1 MTHHNQ
7 NHSLPSGGGLADNHQ
22 KATTEADV
30 AISSALADRPPRQ
43 PDFAAENQALH
54 TLAQKL
60 TDDPLSILKTVVEMA
75 LDLGRA
81 DTAGVSLLE
90 TLADGTSVFRWVA
103 IAGALKSWEQTTI
116 PAKFSPC
123 TATIQGEGAQLYAR
137 PQLYFTYLHH
147 PQFPIAESLLFPIRA
162 GDRKLGTIWLISHN
176 QQRQF
181 DREDERLITSLA
193 SFSAAALQNI
203 HLRQM
208 AELALQQEQM
218 ARRETEAIRE
228 AFAQAL
234 PGNLHLLENISDRQ
248 QAELVLVEEK
258 RLLELTATG
267 KPLEECLSAL
277 CTSVSKLNP
286 QVRACILLADATR
299 QTFHNSIA
307 PDFPTGF
314 SLGLKDAPINE
325 LAIGTCGEAVYRVGP
340 IICVDIAKDDS
351 WSQQWRDLCV
361 VHGVLACHSSPIVG
375 LDHLPLGSLMLCF
388 GEPRM
393 PTDWE
398 YRLANFG
405 TQIAS
410 IVLQRDRASDSLRES
425 EAKYRTLTE
434 LSTHHVWMLDA
445 TGEVVYLN
453 QTFVDYFGKSLNE
466 LKRKNWAENVHH
478 PDDHSRV
485 IQEIARAMAAGINI
499 RSEHRLRRYDNQF
512 RWFLNEA
519 TPLRDAHGQ
528 ITHWVGASVDI
539 HDSKQ
544 AEAALRQM
552 SGELERELRKFDAIA
567 SSVPDFIYTFDLSGR
582 FTYVNPPLLHLWQK
596 TAAEAMGKNFF
607 ELDYPTDLATKLQNQ
622 IQQVMETGK
631 QLKDE
636 TPYTSGFGTRAYEYI
651 FVPLFDEN
659 GAVEAVAGVTRDIT
673 DRKQAEAALRVSE
686 EKFRNMADNAP
697 CMIWVTDETCYC
709 TYLSQS
715 WYEFTGQTE
724 ATGLGFGWLNATHP
738 DDRQFT
744 QQMFM
749 AANERHDVFRIEY
762 RLRGSDGRYIWAIYA
777 ASPWFGPEGE
787 FKGYIGSVIDIDDRK
802 QSESALRQ
810 SEERYRTLFES
821 IDEGFSV
828 IEVLFDQN
836 NQPIDYRFLEIN
848 PAFENQTGLQQATG
862 KTARQLVPNLEDH
875 WVETYGKIAL
885 TGESMRF
892 ENGSEA
898 MNRWFDVYAFPIGQP
913 QERKVA
919 ILFTDISDRKRMEV
933 EREQAKKALLSSE
946 ERIRNILESIS
957 DGFFALDEDW
967 RFTYVNP
974 QAEFLLDRTPADL
987 LGKNFWLEFPGLI
1000 GSEFEQLYWG
1010 VMKHRVSASLT
1021 GFYPDQ
1027 NRWYEVH
1034 CYPAAHGITTYFR
1047 NVTDRKQVEEEL
1059 RQKNAILEVINE
1071 SAPTPIFVKD
1081 REGRIIYA
1089 NPATLEVLGKSAS
1102 EVVGYRDR
1110 DFYPSSDLGERVME
1124 NDRRIMASGQTEV
1137 VEESPDGIRTFLGMK
1152 APYRNEAGVVIGL
1165 IGISYDISERKRIE
1179 SEREQVLQREQSAR
1193 EAAENANRIK
1203 DEFLAVLSHELRSPL
1218 NPILGWAR
1226 LLRRGKL
1233 DGAKRAQALETIER
1247 NAQLQSQLIEDLLDI
1262 SRIMRGK
1269 LTMVPMPVNLSFVVS
1284 AAIETVRL
1292 AAEAKS
1298 IHIEV
1303 NVEPNIKKVYGDGG
1317 RLQQVVWNLLSNA
1330 VKFTPT
1336 GGVVRV
1342 DLTETKGYAQLQVR
1356 DTGKG
1361 INSEFLPYVFEH
1373 FRQEDGA
1380 TTRQFGGLGL
1390 GLAIARQIVEL
1401 HGGRIW
1407 VESRGENQGATFTL
1421 ELPILDTVNLAEEV
1435 ADTTLAPSKDLLLE
1449 NLDVLVVEDN
1459 PDSRDFLAFVLKQAG
1474 AEVTAVGSAIQA
1486 LQLLSTVS
1494 FDILLSDI
1502 GMPEMDGYAL
1512 IAEVRQS
1519 LGDRVRQIPAIAL
1532 TAYAGEQ
1539 DQQKAIASGFQ
1550 NHMAKPIDPQE
1561 IVAVVARMCRRN

>member
-1 MTHHNQ
+1 MTYDNQ
-7 NHSLPSGGGLADNHQ
+7 NHYLPLGGGLANKNQ
-22 KATTEADV
+22 KAITAADV
-30 AISSALADRPPRQ
+30 SISYALAARLARQ

-60 TDDPLSILKTVVEMA
+60 TDDPLSTLKTVVEIA
-75 LDLGRA
+75 LHLGRA
-81 DTAGVSLLE
+81 DTAGVNLLE
-90 TLADGTSVFRWVA
+90 TLADGTCVFRWVA

-116 PAKFSPC
+116 PANFSPC
-123 TATIQGEGAQLYAR
+123 STTIQGEGAQLYAR
-137 PQLYFTYLHH
+137 PELYFTYLHH

-162 GDRKLGTIWLISHN
+162 GDRHLGSIWLISHN

-181 DREDERLITSLA
+181 DREDERLITTLA
-193 SFSAAALQNI
+193 TFSAAALQII
-203 HLRQM
+203 HLREM
-208 AELALQQEQM
+208 AELALQQEQV
-218 ARRETEAIRE
+218 ARRETEVIHE
-228 AFAQAL
+228 AL
-234 PGNLHLLENISDRQ
+234 
-248 QAELVLVEEK
+248 
-258 RLLELTATG
+258 
-267 KPLEECLSAL
+267 
-277 CTSVSKLNP
+277 
-286 QVRACILLADATR
+286 
-299 QTFHNSIA
+299 
-307 PDFPTGF
+307 
-314 SLGLKDAPINE
+314 
-325 LAIGTCGEAVYRVGP
+325 
-340 IICVDIAKDDS
+340 
-351 WSQQWRDLCV
+351 
-361 VHGVLACHSSPIVG
+361 
-375 LDHLPLGSLMLCF
+375 
-388 GEPRM
+388 
-393 PTDWE
+393 
-398 YRLANFG
+398 
-405 TQIAS
+405 
-410 IVLQRDRASDSLRES
+410 
-425 EAKYRTLTE
+425 
-434 LSTHHVWMLDA
+434 
-445 TGEVVYLN
+445 
-453 QTFVDYFGKSLNE
+453 
-466 LKRKNWAENVHH
+466 
-478 PDDHSRV
+478 
-485 IQEIARAMAAGINI
+485 
-499 RSEHRLRRYDNQF
+499 
-512 RWFLNEA
+512 
-519 TPLRDAHGQ
+519 
-528 ITHWVGASVDI
+528 DI

-544 AEAALRQM
+544 AEDVLLQM

-582 FTYVNPPLLHLWQK
+582 FTYVNRALLHLWQK
-596 TAAEAMGKNFF
+596 TAAEAIGKNFF
-607 ELDYPTDLATKLQNQ
+607 ELDYPTDLATRLQHQ
-622 IQQVMETGK
+622 IQQVIETGQ
-631 QLKDE
+631 QLKDD
-636 TPYTSGFGTRAYEYI
+636 TAYTSGFGTRAYEYI

-673 DRKQAEAALRVSE
+673 ERKQAEAALRVSE

-697 CMIWVTDETCYC
+697 CMIWVTDETGYC

-738 DDRQFT
+738 EDRQFT

-762 RLRGSDGRYIWAIYA
+762 RLRGSDGRYIWALDA

-787 FKGYIGSVIDIDDRK
+787 FKGYIGSVMDIDDRK
-802 QSESALRQ
+802 QAESALRQ

-885 TGESMRF
+885 TGESLRF

-919 ILFTDISDRKRMEV
+919 ILFTDISDRKRV
-933 EREQAKKALLSSE
+933 EK
-946 ERIRNILESIS
+946 
-957 DGFFALDEDW
+957 
-967 RFTYVNP
+967 
-974 QAEFLLDRTPADL
+974 
-987 LGKNFWLEFPGLI
+987 
-1000 GSEFEQLYWG
+1000 
-1010 VMKHRVSASLT
+1010 
-1021 GFYPDQ
+1021 
-1027 NRWYEVH
+1027 
-1034 CYPAAHGITTYFR
+1034 
-1047 NVTDRKQVEEEL
+1047 EL

-1071 SAPTPIFVKD
+1071 SAPTPILVKD

-1179 SEREQVLQREQSAR
+1179 SEREQVLQREQAAR

-1218 NPILGWAR
+1218 NPILGWIR

-1233 DGAKRAQALETIER
+1233 DGAKKAQALETIER

-1269 LTMVPMPVNLSFVVS
+1269 LTLVSMSVNLSFVVS

-1298 IHIEV
+1298 IQIEV

-1330 VKFTPT
+1330 VKFTAT
-1336 GGVVRV
+1336 GGRVRV
-1342 DLTETKGYAQLQVR
+1342 ELTETKGYAQLQVI

-1361 INSEFLPYVFEH
+1361 IKSEFLPYVFEH

-1390 GLAIARQIVEL
+1390 GLAIARQIAEL

-1421 ELPILDTVNLAEEV
+1421 ELPLWDAVNLVEEV
-1435 ADTTLAPSKDLLLE
+1435 ADTTLVPSKDILLE

-1474 AEVTAVGSAIQA
+1474 AQVTAVGSAIQA

-1512 IAEVRQS
+1512 IAKVRQS
-1519 LGDRVRQIPAIAL
+1519 VGDRTRQIPAIAL

-1561 IVAVVARMCRRN
+1561 IVAMVARMCRPN

>member
-7 NHSLPSGGGLADNHQ
+7 NHYLPSGGGLADNHQ

-30 AISSALADRPPRQ
+30 AISYALADRLARQ

-81 DTAGVSLLE
+81 DTAGVNLLE

-116 PAKFSPC
+116 PANFSPC

-137 PQLYFTYLHH
+137 PELYFTYLHH

-162 GDRKLGTIWLISHN
+162 GDRKLGTIWLISHH

-208 AELALQQEQM
+208 AELALQQEQV
-218 ARRETEAIRE
+218 ARRETEAIRKT
-228 AFAQAL
+228 FAEAL
-234 PGNLHLLENISDRQ
+234 PGNVDLLASISDRQ
-248 QAELVLVEEK
+248 QAELVLVDEK

-277 CTSVSKLNP
+277 CTSVSKLHP

-299 QTFHNSIA
+299 QRFHNSIA
-307 PDFPTGF
+307 PDFPTDFG
-314 SLGLKDAPINE
+314 LGLQDAPINE

-340 IICVDIAKDDS
+340 IMCADIAKDDS

-361 VHGVLACHSSPIVG
+361 AHGVLACHSSPIVG
-375 LDHLPLGSLMLCF
+375 VDRLPLGSLMLCF

-398 YRLANFG
+398 YQLANFG

-410 IVLQRDRASDSLRES
+410 IVLERDRASDSLRES

-445 TGEVVYLN
+445 TGELVFLN

-466 LKRKNWAENVHH
+466 LKRENWAENVHH
-478 PDDHSRV
+478 PDDYPRV
-485 IQEIARAMAAGINI
+485 IQEIASAMACGINI

-519 TPLRDAHGQ
+519 TPWRDAHGK

-544 AEAALRQM
+544 AAAALRQM

-582 FTYVNPPLLHLWQK
+582 FTYVNPSLLHLWQK
-596 TAAEAMGKNFF
+596 TAAEAIGKNFF

-622 IQQVMETGK
+622 IQQVIETGK

-697 CMIWVTDETCYC
+697 CMIWVTDETGYC

-744 QQMFM
+744 QQVFL

-762 RLRGSDGRYIWAIYA
+762 RLRGSDDRYIWAIDA

-802 QSESALRQ
+802 QAESALRQ

-836 NQPIDYRFLEIN
+836 NQPIDYRFLEVN

-885 TGESMRF
+885 TGESLRF

-898 MNRWFDVYAFPIGQP
+898 MNRWFDVYAFPIGEP
-913 QERKVA
+913 LERKVA
-919 ILFTDISDRKRMEV
+919 ILFTDIS
-933 EREQAKKALLSSE
+933 A
-946 ERIRNILESIS
+946 
-957 DGFFALDEDW
+957 
-967 RFTYVNP
+967 
-974 QAEFLLDRTPADL
+974 
-987 LGKNFWLEFPGLI
+987 
-1000 GSEFEQLYWG
+1000 
-1010 VMKHRVSASLT
+1010 
-1021 GFYPDQ
+1021 
-1027 NRWYEVH
+1027 
-1034 CYPAAHGITTYFR
+1034 
-1047 NVTDRKQVEEEL
+1047 RKQVEEEL

-1081 REGRIIYA
+1081 REGQIIYA

-1110 DFYPSSDLGERVME
+1110 DFYPSPELGERVME

-1152 APYRNEAGVVIGL
+1152 APYRNDAGVVIGL

-1179 SEREQVLQREQSAR
+1179 SEREQVLQREQTAR

-1269 LTMVPMPVNLSFVVS
+1269 LTMVPMPVNLSFVVA

-1298 IHIEV
+1298 IQIEV
-1303 NVEPNIKKVYGDGG
+1303 NMEPNIKKVYGDGG

-1342 DLTETKGYAQLQVR
+1342 DLTETKGYAQLQVI

-1390 GLAIARQIVEL
+1390 GLAIARQIAEL

-1421 ELPILDTVNLAEEV
+1421 ELPLLDTVNLVEEV
-1435 ADTTLAPSKDLLLE
+1435 ADTTFALSKDLVLE

-1519 LGDRVRQIPAIAL
+1519 LSDRTRQMPAIAL

-1561 IVAVVARMCRRN
+1561 IVAVVARMCRRK